1 MSVLATLVKPLVYL
15 SLPAFALH
23 TLAKA
28 NPVARYYV
36 RIGLYLSTLGVCSV
50 WGVIC
55 SIGMGLVGRR
65 FDVFYVVARSF
76 YFLAS
81 RAVGIYLVVEGEEY
95 LETRP
100 SVLVGNHQSMIDIL
114 YLGRIFP
121 RRASIMA
128 KKELQ
133 WSPLLGQFMTL
144 SGAVFVDRGNN
155 ARAVRSL
162 TAAGETMKERHS
174 SLWLFPEGTR
184 SMRPY
189 ADMLPFKK
197 GAFHTAIQA
206 QVPIVPVVCEN
217 YWRLYRKGVF
227 ESGTL
232 KLSVTEYHESVVL
245 PPIPTTGMTSAD
257 AGALAIRVHDLMV
270 ETLRE
275 ISAPPPPDAT
285 PKPAEPAVT
294 SSPLPGPGAA
304 GVPTPASAPAP
315 SQPQPQPAA
324 SAATETESEKAAE
337 QVRAESRASTN
348 ASEHSST
355 SSPVLSH
362 SRASENGTETEE
374 DDGMVL
380 VGRPAH

>member
-1 MSVLATLVKPLVYL
+1 MSVLASIVKALAYL
-15 SLPAFALH
+15 SIPVFALH
-23 TLAKA
+23 TLSNA
-28 NPVARYYV
+28 NPVARYYI

-55 SIGMGLVGRR
+55 SIGMGLAGRR

-76 YFLAS
+76 YHLAS
-81 RAVGIYLVVEGEEY
+81 RALDIRLTVEGEEY

-100 SVLVGNHQSMIDIL
+100 SVLVGNHQSMLDIL

-144 SGAVFVDRGNN
+144 AGAVFVDRGNN
-155 ARAVRSL
+155 ARAIRSL
-162 TAAGETMKERHS
+162 TAAGEIMKERRS

-184 SMRPY
+184 SMRPH

-232 KLSVTEYHESVVL
+232 KVKVL

-257 AGALAIRVHDLMV
+257 AAALAVRVHDLMV

-275 ISAPPPPDAT
+275 ISAPPPPGAVPKSREPPVT
-285 PKPAEPAVT
+285 P
-294 SSPLPGPGAA
+294 SPLASPGAA
-304 GVPTPASAPAP
+304 GVPSTPPEPPS
-315 SQPQPQPAA
+315 SQPESGPVPTA
-324 SAATETESEKAAE
+324 ESEKVAE
-337 QVRAESRASTN
+337 QVRTESRASTN
-348 ASEHSST
+348 ASDNSSI
-355 SSPVLSH
+355 SSPTLSY
-362 SRASENGTETEE
+362 SRVEGSENGTETEE

-380 VGRPAH
+380 VGRPSH

>member
-1 MSVLATLVKPLVYL
+1 MSLLASIIKPLAYI
-15 SLPAFALH
+15 SLPLFALKSF
-23 TLAKA
+23 ADSS
-28 NPVARYYV
+28 PIARYYV
-36 RIGLYLSTLGVCSV
+36 RVGLFLSSLGICSI

-55 SIGMGLVGRR
+55 SIGLGLSGHR
-65 FDVFYVVARSF
+65 FNVFYVVARSF
-76 YFLAS
+76 YHLTS
-81 RAVGIYLVVEGEEY
+81 HLVSITLVVEGEEH

-100 SVLVGNHQSMIDIL
+100 AVLVGNHQSMFDIL

-121 RRASIMA
+121 QRASIMA

-144 SGAVFVDRGNN
+144 AGAVFVDRGNN

-162 TAAGETMKERHS
+162 TAAGEIMKERKS

-189 ADMLPFKK
+189 SDLLPFKK

-217 YWRLYRKGVF
+217 YWRLYRKDVF

-232 KLSVTEYHESVVL
+232 KVKVL
-245 PPIPTTGMTSAD
+245 PPIPTAGMTAAD
-257 AGALAIRVHDLMV
+257 VPALALRVHDLMV

-275 ISAPPPPDAT
+275 ISAPPPPGMEGPKASQPAT
-285 PKPAEPAVT
+285 SP
-294 SSPLPGPGAA
+294 SPLPKSPSA
-304 GVPTPASAPAP
+304 TPARP
-315 SQPQPQPAA
+315 PQP
-324 SAATETESEKAAE
+324 ESTPGEPE
-337 QVRAESRASTN
+337 QARTESRASTN
-348 ASEHSST
+348 TSENSVT
-355 SSPVLSH
+355 SSPVLTH
-362 SRASENGTETEE
+362 SRMEGSEYGTETEE

-380 VGRPAH
+380 VGRPSRS

>member
-1 MSVLATLVKPLVYL
+1 MSVLASFVKPLAYL
-15 SLPAFALH
+15 SLPVFALH
-23 TLAKA
+23 TLANA
-28 NPVARYYV
+28 SPVARYYV

-55 SIGMGLVGRR
+55 SIGMGLIGRR

-76 YFLAS
+76 YHLAS
-81 RAVGIYLVVEGEEY
+81 RAIDIRLVVEGEEY

-100 SVLVGNHQSMIDIL
+100 SVLVGNHQSMLDIL

-144 SGAVFVDRGNN
+144 AGAVFVDRGNN

-162 TAAGETMKERHS
+162 TAAGEIMKERHS

-184 SMRPY
+184 SMRPH

-206 QVPIVPVVCEN
+206 QVPIVPVICEN
-217 YWRLYRKGVF
+217 YYRLYRKGVF

-232 KLSVTEYHESVVL
+232 KVKVL
-245 PPIPTTGMTSAD
+245 PPIPTTGLTAAD
-257 AGALAIRVHDLMV
+257 AGALAVRVHDLMV

-275 ISAPPPPDAT
+275 ISAPPPPEAS
-285 PKPAEPAVT
+285 PKPAEPAVS
-294 SSPLPGPGAA
+294 SSPLTTPPVA
-304 GVPTPASAPAP
+304 GIPTPAAP
-315 SQPQPQPAA
+315 SQPPVV
-324 SAATETESEKAAE
+324 ETEAEKAAE
-337 QVRAESRASTN
+337 QVRTESRASIN
-348 ASEHSST
+348 ASENSST
-355 SSPVLSH
+355 SSPTLSH
-362 SRASENGTETEE
+362 RRVEGSENGTETEE

-380 VGRPAH
+380 VGRPSH

>member
-1 MSVLATLVKPLVYL
+1 MSVLAAIVKPLAYI
-15 SLPAFALH
+15 SLPVFALH
-23 TLAKA
+23 TLANA
-28 NPVARYYV
+28 NPLARYYV
-36 RIGLYLSTLGVCSV
+36 RIGIYLSVLGVSSI

-55 SIGMGLVGRR
+55 SIGMGLIGRR

-76 YFLAS
+76 YHLAS
-81 RAVGIYLVVEGEEY
+81 RAVGIRLIVEGEEY

-100 SVLVGNHQSMIDIL
+100 SVLVGNHQSMLDIL

-144 SGAVFVDRGNN
+144 AGAVFVDRGNN

-162 TAAGETMKERHS
+162 TAAGEVMKERHS

-206 QVPIVPVVCEN
+206 QVPIVPVICEN

-232 KLSVTEYHESVVL
+232 KVKVL

-257 AGALAIRVHDLMV
+257 AGALAVRVHDLMV

-275 ISAPPPPDAT
+275 ISAPPPPDAM
-285 PKPAEPAVT
+285 PKAPEPAVT
-294 SSPLPGPGAA
+294 PTPLPNPVGA
-304 GVPTPASAPAP
+304 GVPSPASTPVPSQPEPASAPTNAP
-315 SQPQPQPAA
+315 
-324 SAATETESEKAAE
+324 EKVAE
-337 QVRAESRASTN
+337 QARTESRASTN
-348 ASEHSST
+348 ASENSST
-355 SSPVLSH
+355 FSPTLSH
-362 SRASENGTETEE
+362 SRVEGSENGTETEE

-380 VGRPAH
+380 VGRPSH

>member
-1 MSVLATLVKPLVYL
+1 MSVLATIVKPLAYL
-15 SLPAFALH
+15 SVPVFALH

-28 NPVARYYV
+28 NPVARYYI
-36 RIGLYLSTLGVCSV
+36 RIGLFLSTLGVCSV

-76 YFLAS
+76 YHLTS
-81 RAVGIYLVVEGEEY
+81 RVLGIRLTVEGEEY

-100 SVLVGNHQSMIDIL
+100 AVLVGNHQSMLDIL

-144 SGAVFVDRGNN
+144 AGAVFVDRGNN

-162 TAAGETMKERHS
+162 TAAGEIMKERHS

-232 KLSVTEYHESVVL
+232 KVKGSGVFVTSASPVL
-245 PPIPTTGMTSAD
+245 PPIPTTGMTTAD
-257 AGALAIRVHDLMV
+257 VAALAVRVHDLMV

-294 SSPLPGPGAA
+294 PSPPPSPGAA
-304 GVPTPASAPAP
+304 GVSTPASAPAP
-315 SQPQPQPAA
+315 SQPDISTPP
-324 SAATETESEKAAE
+324 TTESEKVAE
-337 QVRAESRASTN
+337 EVRTESRASN
-348 ASEHSST
+348 NPSEASST
-355 SSPVLSH
+355 SSPTH
-362 SRASENGTETEE
+362 SRIEGSENGTETEE

-380 VGRPAH
+380 VGRPSH

>member
-1 MSVLATLVKPLVYL
+1 MSFLASIFKPLIYV
-15 SLPAFALH
+15 SLPVFALK
-23 TLAKA
+23 TFADS

-36 RIGLYLSTLGVCSV
+36 RLGLYLSTLGVCSV

-55 SIGMGLVGRR
+55 SIGMGLTGRR

-81 RAVGIYLVVEGEEY
+81 RMIDIRLVVEGEEY

-100 SVLVGNHQSMIDIL
+100 SVLVGNHQSMVDIL

-133 WSPLLGQFMTL
+133 WSPLLGQFMTFA
-144 SGAVFVDRGNN
+144 GAVFVDRGNN

-162 TAAGETMKERHS
+162 TAAGEIMKERNS

-189 ADMLPFKK
+189 PDMLPFKK

-217 YWRLYRKGVF
+217 YWRLYRNGVF
-227 ESGTL
+227 DSGTL
-232 KLSVTEYHESVVL
+232 KVKVL
-245 PPIPTTGMTSAD
+245 PPIPTTGLTTAD
-257 AGALAIRVHDLMV
+257 VAALAVRVHDLMV

-275 ISAPPPPDAT
+275 ISVPPPPGSE
-285 PKPAEPAVT
+285 PKPAELSVSA
-294 SSPLPGPGAA
+294 SPLPTS
-304 GVPTPASAPAP
+304 VPVPAQTAPIP
-315 SQPQPQPAA
+315 SEP
-324 SAATETESEKAAE
+324 E
-337 QVRAESRASTN
+337 QVRTESRASTN
-348 ASEHSST
+348 TSENSIT
-355 SSPVLSH
+355 SSPVLTH
-362 SRASENGTETEE
+362 SRMDGSEYGTETEE

-380 VGRPAH
+380 VGRPSR